1 MELAYLFDP
10 VKQFVSRNGIPL
22 AGGFLN
28 VFIGESQEPADTF
41 SDAAGTTL
49 NPEKIPV
56 DSAGRALGVFVD
68 SSRIYTLK
76 AYNTGGQLQFSIY
89 PVSPGKGGGGSGDSY
104 YYPGDDYI
112 YIDQDAREISLHN
125 TKAIRGDEKT
135 IQMIDTTDA
144 VILQVNP
151 DIVGDETVVAAGK
164 HTSVDY
170 DSANNTYTVNAEYA
184 GSDTVEIDSDGAIK
198 GKYEGGY
205 GIAVDGNTIRKTHH
219 QLVGTENAAYSYCKV
234 FEFTWNHGY
243 GQGLCVFTATH
254 YSGAY
259 VTFAVSHSREKGV
272 ERTVAWPNVVLASPG
287 ILYNGFIERLEIR
300 ESGDRLMGYLK
311 LRNFTKS
318 QFWLDWEGRSEVG
331 SLLFDPQLT
340 NSPEGSIAWVK
351 AATAEDV
358 FYNRTDTDLLFQKKL
373 VAGYNI
379 IIDEDNVISATADY
393 DGKVFIATYGTTAF
407 ADIKSAIS
415 KGEYVVVKGA
425 GGAVYYTLSNNL
437 SARIVFMGKTSL
449 TVSAD
454 QFVEVDSDNNW
465 TQTDATLPKVS
476 FTAHGSVTTTDN
488 YNDVGNTAGF
498 AIGQKGTHG
507 GLLDIGAKT
516 GSSGW
521 VGSYKSLTRIYHNS
535 TSESAPTSGSAT
547 LGTVTL
553 GTDYASIGSVSQY
566 LLAAGV
572 QWTCVIELA
581 QSASPGRGMRLTV
594 SGIGSSD
601 ITWMTEEIR

>member
-1 MELAYLFDP
+1 MELSYLFDP

-49 NPEKIPV
+49 NPEKIPI
-56 DSAGRALGVFVD
+56 DSVGRALGVFVD

-76 AYNTGGQLQFSIY
+76 AYNAGGQLQFSIY

-112 YIDQDAREISLHN
+112 YIDQDAREISLRN

-151 DIVGDETVVAAGK
+151 DIVGEETVVAAGK

-198 GKYEGGY
+198 GKYTGGY
-205 GIAVDGNTIRKTHH
+205 GIEVSENTISTTHH
-219 QLVGTENAAYSYCKV
+219 HLVWTNSTSYGYCKV
-234 FEFTWNHGY
+234 FEFTWGKVY
-243 GQGLCVFTATH
+243 GRGLCVFTATH
-254 YSGAY
+254 YGGDYA
-259 VTFAVSHSREKGV
+259 TFAVSLTRALG
-272 ERTVAWPNVVLASPG
+272 RDYTVAWPYVVSASPG
-287 ILYNGFIERLEIR
+287 ILDNGFIDRIEIR
-300 ESGDRLMGYLK
+300 EDGDRIIGYLK
-311 LRNFTKS
+311 LRDFVQS
-318 QFWLDWEGRSEVG
+318 QFWLDWEGSSEAGTV
-331 SLLFDPQLT
+331 SFEPQLT
-340 NSPEGSIAWVK
+340 DSPEGRIAWAK
-351 AATAEDV
+351 AVTKDNV
-358 FYNRTDTDLLFQKKL
+358 SYSQTDSETIFQKKL
-373 VAGYNI
+373 VAGDNI
-379 IIDEDNVISATADY
+379 VINEDNVISSPTDY
-393 DGKVFIATYGTTAF
+393 DGKVFFATYGTTSF
-407 ADIKSAIS
+407 ADIKAAIS
-415 KGEYVVVKGA
+415 KGEYVVVTASDGTL
-425 GGAVYYTLSNNL
+425 YYTLGLNL
-437 SARIVFMGKTSL
+437 SASIVFIGKTSQ
-449 TVSAD
+449 TAD
-454 QFVEVDSDNNW
+454 SDSFVKVDSENNW
-465 TQTDATLPKVS
+465 TITAAKLPKTS
-476 FTAHGSVTTTDN
+476 FTAHGSVTTSDN
-488 YNDVGNTAGF
+488 YNDVGSTASF

-516 GSSGW
+516 GETGW
-521 VGSYKSLTRIYHNS
+521 VGSYKSFTRIYHNS
-535 TSESAPTSGSAT
+535 TSESAPTSGSVA
-547 LGTVTL
+547 LGTVSL

-601 ITWMTEEIR
+601 ITWMAEEAR